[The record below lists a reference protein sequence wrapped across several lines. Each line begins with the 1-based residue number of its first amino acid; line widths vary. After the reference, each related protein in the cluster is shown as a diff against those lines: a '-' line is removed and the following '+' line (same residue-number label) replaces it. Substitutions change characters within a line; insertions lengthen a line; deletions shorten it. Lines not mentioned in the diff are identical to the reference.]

1 MFPNCLTLFIQF
13 VTSLTGDSIG
23 VVLPNVEG
31 VRVRVHVCVTAAH
44 AVSPFGAAASARDIC
59 FLEWSANTTRSLQWA
74 HTELADS
81 DMWTFVLDVG
91 GALRAHPRSESA
103 PQWVCML
110 FKKCSLLNGVL

>member
-1 MFPNCLTLFIQF
+1 MLFYQMWK
-13 VTSLTGDSIG
+13 
-23 VVLPNVEG
+23 
-31 VRVRVHVCVTAAH
+31 VCVCVCMC
-44 AVSPFGAAASARDIC
+44 VSLLLTQCLPVVHAASARDIC